1 MRFQRHLALAASL
14 GVVALTS
21 GAVLAAP
28 GASTWSRISGPTQPG
43 AQLGLVRTQDGVLHV
58 VWNRGATPTSIF
70 ETRLSPTGSAA
81 GTSTVATGFDGNGG
95 LALLAMPDQ
104 TLRLFAAG
112 ATHPGSSAYG
122 INTYTAPTHGG
133 SWSLQPGASWGGAL
147 ANSASVI
154 GATLAKNGQ
163 PVTAWRGTAAEG
175 MPPSSIPPN
184 AYIAD
189 QTGSRLATDS
199 ASGAVVI
206 AGTTLAGK
214 GGVAVQQILP
224 GRGAQVLLPLQSNL
238 TDYNNG
244 ISGRIGAPG
253 VFVAYANGKAAR
265 LYRYGG
271 SAKTLATGPFNSAT
285 VCTGPDGRLW
295 VAWGGSAGGLVVT
308 RSNRAVSAFEPVQK
322 VSLPQGSGLTYLQC
336 EGSTG
341 PVDLF
346 ADSGGFFH
354 THLPA
359 RLSLSAH
366 ATRSKVAI
374 SVRDA
379 GDPVTGAAITVGGR
393 HLKTDAH
400 GLVSLTLRPGSYAAS
415 AAVAGYAPT
424 STRFSVR

>member
-14 GVVALTS
+14 GLVALTA

-43 AQLGLVRTQDGVLHV
+43 AQLGLARTEDGVLHV
-58 VWNRGATPTSIF
+58 VWNKGATPTSIF

-81 GTSTVATGFDGNGG
+81 GASTVATGFDGNGG
-95 LALLAMPDQ
+95 LALLALPDK

-112 ATHPGSSAYG
+112 ATHPGSSVYG

-133 SWSLQPGASWGGAL
+133 SWSLQSGASWGGAV

-175 MPPSSIPPN
+175 MPPSSIPSN

-189 QTGSRLATDS
+189 QTGSRLATDG

-224 GRGAQVLLPLQSNL
+224 GHGAQVLLPLQSNL

-244 ISGRIGAPG
+244 ISGRIGGPG
-253 VFVAYANGKAAR
+253 VFVAYADGKAAR

-271 SAKTLATGPFNSAT
+271 SSKALGTGAYNSAT
-285 VCTGPDGRLW
+285 VCTAPEGRLW
-295 VAWGGSAGGLVVT
+295 VAWGGNAGGLFVT

-322 VSLPQGSGLTYLQC
+322 LALPKGPGLRFLQC
-336 EGSTG
+336 EGSAG
-341 PVDLF
+341 PADLF

-354 THLPA
+354 THVLA
-359 RLSLSAH
+359 QLSVAAKTAKTKVTISA
-366 ATRSKVAI
+366 
-374 SVRDA
+374 RDA
-379 GDPVTGAAITVGGR
+379 GDPVAGVSVAVAGK

-400 GLVSLTLRPGSYAAS
+400 GLVSLTLRAGSYS
-415 AAVAGYAPT
+415 ANATAAGYASASARVT
-424 STRFSVR
+424 VR

>member
-14 GVVALTS
+14 GVVALTA

-43 AQLGLVRTQDGVLHV
+43 AQLGLARTQDGVLHV
-58 VWNRGATPTSIF
+58 VWNKGATPTSIF

-122 INTYTAPTHGG
+122 INTYTASTHGG
-133 SWSLQPGASWGGAL
+133 SWSLQSGASWGGAL

-214 GGVAVQQILP
+214 GGVAVQQIFP
-224 GRGAQVLLPLQSNL
+224 GHAAQVLLPLQSNL

-244 ISGRIGAPG
+244 ISSRIGAPG
-253 VFVAYANGKAAR
+253 VFVAYADGKAAR

-285 VCTGPDGRLW
+285 VCTGPEGRLW
-295 VAWGGSAGGLVVT
+295 VAWGGSAGGLFVT

-322 VSLPQGSGLTYLQC
+322 VGLPQGPGLTFLQC
-336 EGSTG
+336 EGSAG
-341 PVDLF
+341 PADLF

-354 THLPA
+354 THVLA
-359 RLSLSAH
+359 HLSLSART
-366 ATRSKVAI
+366 AKTKVTI
-374 SVRDA
+374 SARDA
-379 GDPVTGAAITVGGR
+379 GDPVAGVSVAVSGK

-400 GLVSLTLRPGSYAAS
+400 GLVSVTLRAGSYSAS
-415 AAVAGYAPT
+415 ATAAGYAT
-424 STRFSVR
+424 ASARFTVR